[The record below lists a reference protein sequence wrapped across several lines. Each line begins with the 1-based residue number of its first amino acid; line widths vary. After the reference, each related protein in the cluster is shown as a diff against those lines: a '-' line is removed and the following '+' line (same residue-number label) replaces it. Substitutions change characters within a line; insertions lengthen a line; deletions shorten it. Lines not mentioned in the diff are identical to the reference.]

1 MGLENSD
8 EGRSKE
14 KKRAERLANAELT
27 FSFAQLRADSLKKS
41 ANRCRREHKCSKIGN
56 FTNLRKHP
64 LALELTLYPSTLTIK
79 TTSEELSN
87 HIDMLKSAVATS
99 QK

>member
-1 MGLENSD
+1 MLINVTQTWETVDSA
-8 EGRSKE
+8 RRAPWKRKMKE
-14 KKRAERLANAELT
+14 SASHHEFT

-64 LALELTLYPSTLTIK
+64 LALELTLYPSTLTIE
-79 TTSEELSN
+79 TTSE
-87 HIDMLKSAVATS
+87 
-99 QK
+99 